1 MKTSKFTDCQIM
13 TILKQAEA
21 GTPVPELC
29 REHGMSSATF
39 YKWRAKFGGMDA
51 SLMARLKELEAENAR
66 LKKMYAEE
74 RLKAEII
81 QEAMAQH
88 AVANRNVTIRMACA
102 AFCISQTCYR
112 YQPVN
117 DDENAQIAD
126 LLIDLTEL
134 GVWPVFSLPAQ
145 RERFW
150 LEPQAGLPNLL
161 RFGAEFAHKTTQT
174 TQTKRTRTAE
184 RTHQIKPSVVDRLY
198 A

>member
-1 MKTSKFTDCQIM
+1 MKTSKFTDSQIM
-13 TILKQAEA
+13 AILKQAEA

>member
-1 MKTSKFTDCQIM
+1 MKTSKFTDSQIM